1 MAARRNSV
9 STAGTS
15 QVLISDKITDITY
28 KFPGSTEKDSK
39 NVLVTFLNQQ
49 DSARWQNLLKSLKKS
64 EETQK
69 ACEPEMPNLPILS

>member
-9 STAGTS
+9 STASTS
-15 QVLISDKITDITY
+15 QVLISDKITDVTY
-28 KFPGSTEKDSK
+28 KFPVSKEKDSK

-49 DSARWQNLLKSLKKS
+49 DSARWQNLPKSLKKS

-69 ACEPEMPNLPILS
+69 ACDANDAQKEN